1 MDFYLNENNIT
12 ERLIEEWKKYGEIV
26 IAFDFDNTV
35 YDYHKK
41 GHSYN
46 QVINLLRECKELG
59 AHLILFTARRD
70 DEMEFV
76 EGYLKGKNI
85 PYDSINKDPA
95 FVKTPGKKVY
105 YNILL
110 DDRAGLPSAYN
121 SLKNAAKVIRGYKNE
136 AN

>member
-46 QVINLLRECKELG
+46 QVINLLRECK
-59 AHLILFTARRD
+59 
-70 DEMEFV
+70 
-76 EGYLKGKNI
+76 
-85 PYDSINKDPA
+85 
-95 FVKTPGKKVY
+95 
-105 YNILL
+105 
-110 DDRAGLPSAYN
+110 
-121 SLKNAAKVIRGYKNE
+121 
-136 AN
+136 

>member
-12 ERLIEEWKKYGEIV
+12 ERLVKEWKKYGEIV

-46 QVINLLRECKELG
+46 QVISLLKECKDIG
-59 AHLILFTARRD
+59 AYLILFTSRRD
-70 DEMEFV
+70 DELEFV
-76 EGYLKGKNI
+76 EGYLKENNI
-85 PYDSINKDPA
+85 PYDAINEDPIFTKA
-95 FVKTPGKKVY
+95 SGRKIY
-105 YNILL
+105 YNVLL

-121 SLKNAAKVIRGYKNE
+121 TLKKASKIVRRYKNE
-136 AN
+136 GN

>member
-12 ERLIEEWKKYGEIV
+12 ERLVDEWKKYGEIV

-41 GHSYN
+41 GHSYS
-46 QVINLLRECKELG
+46 QVISLLKECKDIG
-59 AHLILFTARRD
+59 AYLILFTARRD
-70 DEMEFV
+70 DELEFV
-76 EGYLKGKNI
+76 EGYLKDNNI
-85 PYDSINKDPA
+85 PYDSINNDPVFIKDSGR
-95 FVKTPGKKVY
+95 KIY

-121 SLKNAAKVIRGYKNE
+121 ALKKASKIVRRYKNE
-136 AN
+136 GN